1 MFLRK
6 YEDNSGPG
14 GLAGVRPGY
23 VIRMETIGQTVVIT
37 VLYSQVMHYLS
48 FESVMILES
57 AFVMIFLKSKI
68 YVSLSQTRNNQPKK
82 VAERF

>member
-1 MFLRK
+1 MFLRQ

-37 VLYSQVMHYLS
+37 VLYSQVMHYVS
-48 FESVMILES
+48 FESAMISE
-57 AFVMIFLKSKI
+57 AVFVM
-68 YVSLSQTRNNQPKK
+68 
-82 VAERF
+82 